1 MNQDIEKLIV
11 QDKKNGLSDKD
22 IGGKYGVTLKA
33 IERIVTREFGVN
45 ISNAANH
52 LLPSTKKT
60 VKTITPK
67 GFTPEETTV
76 WSFKSRGSWATHNGN
91 YRGNWSPYIPRNVIL
106 RYSKEH
112 DLVVDYFC
120 GAGTTGVECKLLNRN
135 FIGIDINSVA
145 IELAT
150 ENIDFKVSE
159 TAADT
164 KTTLRVG
171 DARDLNYINDATVD
185 LVCAHPPYADIIR
198 YTHDNEGDL
207 SVYGVA
213 KFLDEIG
220 KVARESY
227 RILRQNGH
235 CAILIGDMRKNKNVV
250 PLGFRTI
257 ERYLAAGFVLK
268 DLVIKRQHNCKTTG
282 FWYSNSVKYNFLLLA
297 HEYLAIFEKRKKGV
311 RGGKEVAVSAPVSF
325 NTYQGWQLTGE
336 INTLESTTVWIFNE
350 KDWQRDVTLNLT
362 NRYSSGGYVFFGK
375 DAQDKPKTDLTDT
388 DLIIAPSGDNM
399 DELVSFAKKALST
412 GGILAIVCEDVRRGD
427 GLIVPTALKIE
438 QRLRGN
444 SALEIKELIVVSIE
458 NGRRST
464 YHGSLDITHKY
475 ILIYRNC
482 V

>member
-11 QDKKNGLSDKD
+11 QDKKKGLSDKD

-52 LLPSTKKT
+52 LLPSPKKT

-67 GFTPEETTV
+67 GFALEETTV

-112 DLVVDYFC
+112 DLVVDCFC

-150 ENIDFKVSE
+150 ENTNFDVSG
-159 TAADT
+159 ASADT
-164 KTTLRVG
+164 KTELRVG
-171 DARDLNYINDATVD
+171 DARDLGGIDDATVD

-207 SVYGVA
+207 SGCDVA
-213 KFLDEIG
+213 RFLDEIE

-227 RILRQNGH
+227 RIVKHNGH

-268 DLVIKRQHNCKTTG
+268 ELVIKRQHNCKTTG

-297 HEYLAIFEKRKKGV
+297 HEYLAIFEKRKKGA
-311 RGGKEVAVSAPVSF
+311 RGGKEGAVSAPDSS
-325 NTYQGWQLTGE
+325 NPYQGWKLTGE
-336 INTLESTTVWIFNE
+336 VNTLESTTVWIFNE

-362 NRYSSGGYVFFGK
+362 KRYSSGHYVFFGK
-375 DAQDKPKTDLTDT
+375 DAQDKPETELTET
-388 DLIIAPSGDNM
+388 DLIIAISGDNM
-399 DELVSFAKKALST
+399 DELTSVAKKTLSA

-427 GLIVPTALKIE
+427 GLLVPTAMKIE

-444 SALEIKELIVVSIE
+444 NTLEIKELIVVSIE
-458 NGRRST
+458 NARKSNDG
-464 YHGSLDITHKY
+464 GSIEITHKY
-475 ILIYRNC
+475 ILIYRKTT
-482 V
+482 